1 MSSQTINQ
9 KINNTFLRRALKN
22 FAAAYPVARAKAFEG
37 IDFEALR
44 GRISDA
50 KEEGL
55 KDLPQLVAR
64 FTSSAEK
71 SGAKVHLCRTPEEAN
86 RTILEIIRSKEADF
100 LVKSKAMTSEEIELN
115 HYLEKNGIRCLETDL
130 GEWIIQLAGERPS
143 HMVMPAI
150 HKNKEEVAELFSKAT
165 GSDCPPDIPFL
176 VQKARETLRSGFLE
190 GQVGMSG
197 ANVAMADS
205 GAMAIIT
212 NEGNGRLVTT
222 LPKTHIAL
230 IGVEKIVPSL
240 PEALDVINVLPK
252 NATGQKITSY
262 VSFIKG
268 PTGGDGRELHI
279 VLLDNG
285 RLDLAAN
292 PDFNQALKCVKCG
305 ACANVCPIYEIVGG
319 HVFGHIYVGGIGLVL
334 TPFFHGFDKAEEI
347 LKLCI
352 GCRKCNEA
360 CASRIDIEGLIVD
373 LRDKI
378 RKPIGQRF
386 MFGTMM
392 KNRKLFHTALRAAYL
407 AQKPFQGEGGRIR
420 HLPLILNRETANR
433 SLPPIAEKPFRDLV
447 QDSPQHAARSTQREK
462 VLFYSGCLADF
473 VYPEMCMDTKE
484 SLERLGYAVSFPQK
498 QTCCGIPAR
507 YSGEMDVARDMARIN
522 IDVLLAEDADY
533 IATICPTCTMS
544 LKHDFPKLLEKE
556 PEYLKKAQ
564 QLAAKTFN
572 FSELAARKVPVPGV
586 PSPSM
591 GEGQGGGD
599 SSRSTLPPAPSHQGR
614 GGDVVTYHDACH
626 LKRGCGVHEEP
637 RQVLRELAG
646 AEIREMTDCDKCCG
660 FGGSYSIKYP
670 EISQEVLKNKLENIA
685 ATEVQ
690 TVAVDCPG
698 CKLQIEGGLEAAGSK
713 VAVEHSA
720 TLVARRLRKK

>member
-1 MSSQTINQ
+1 MGKAIINK
-9 KINNTFLRRALKN
+9 KINDTFLRRALKN

-44 GRISDA
+44 GRISDFKQA
-50 KEEGL
+50 GL
-55 KDLPQLVAR
+55 KGLPELVSR
-64 FTSSAEK
+64 FKTQAEQT
-71 SGAKVHLCRTPEEAN
+71 GAKVYVCSSPEEAN
-86 RTILEIIRSKEADF
+86 RTILEIIRSKGADF

-115 HYLEKNGIRCLETDL
+115 PYLEKNGIRCLETDL

-150 HKNKEEVAELFSKAT
+150 HKNKEEVAELFSKET
-165 GSDCPPDIPFL
+165 GHDCPPDIPFL
-176 VQKARETLRSGFLE
+176 VRTAREALRGGFLT
-190 GQVGMSG
+190 GQVGLSG

-205 GAMAIIT
+205 GAIGIIT

-222 LPKTHIAL
+222 LPDTHIAL

-240 PEALDVINVLPK
+240 KEALDVIEVLPK

-268 PTGGDGRELHI
+268 PTGAGRELHI

-285 RLDLAAN
+285 RLKLAAD
-292 PDFNQALKCVKCG
+292 PDFSEALKCVKCG

-352 GCRKCNEA
+352 GCKKCNEA
-360 CASRIDIEGLIVD
+360 CASKIDIEGLIVD
-373 LRDKI
+373 LRDRI
-378 RKPIGQRF
+378 RKPMGQKF
-386 MFGTMM
+386 LFGTMM
-392 KNRKLFHTALRAAYL
+392 KNRKLFHAALRTAYL

-447 QDSPQHAARSTQREK
+447 AERPATSDQRPATREK
-462 VLFYSGCLADF
+462 VLFYTGCLADF
-473 VYPEMCMDTKE
+473 VYPEMCRDAKE
-484 SLERLGYAVSFPQK
+484 SLEKLGYEVVFPQE

-522 IDVLLAEDADY
+522 TDVLLAQEADY
-533 IATICPTCTMS
+533 VATICPTCTMS
-544 LKHDFPKLLEKE
+544 LKHDFQKLLEGDDVYREKS
-556 PEYLKKAQ
+556 LR
-564 QLAAKTFN
+564 LAAKVFN
-572 FSELAARKVPVPGV
+572 YSELAARKIGFGSAQPTARSLSGV
-586 PSPSM
+586 
-591 GEGQGGGD
+591 EGN
-599 SSRSTLPPAPSHQGR
+599 
-614 GGDVVTYHDACH
+614 VVTYHDACH
-626 LKRGCGVHEEP
+626 LKRGCGVYEEP
-637 RQVLRELAG
+637 RKVLRELAG
-646 AEIREMTDCDKCCG
+646 VEIAEMTDCDKCCG

-670 EISQEVLKNKLENIA
+670 EISQEVLKNKMENIK
-685 ATEVQ
+685 ATGVS

-698 CKLQIEGGLEAAGSK
+698 CKLQIEGGLEAAGTGIT
-713 VAVEHSA
+713 VEHSA
-720 TLVARRLRKK
+720 TLVARKLRQ

>member
-1 MSSQTINQ
+1 MAKQEINR
-9 KINNTFLRRALKN
+9 KINDTFLRRALKN
-22 FAAAYPVARAKAFEG
+22 FAAAYPVARAKAFDG

-44 GRISDA
+44 GRISA
-50 KEEGL
+50 TKEEGL
-55 KDLPQLVAR
+55 KDLPALVAR
-64 FTSSAEK
+64 FTLAAEQA
-71 SGAKVHLCRTPEEAN
+71 GVRVHLCRTPEEAN
-86 RTILEIIRSKEADF
+86 RTILDLIRGKGADF
-100 LVKSKAMTSEEIELN
+100 LIKSKAMTSEEIELN
-115 HYLEKNGIRCLETDL
+115 HYLEANGVRALETDL

-150 HKNKEEVAELFSKAT
+150 HKNREEVAALFSKAT
-165 GSDCPPDIPFL
+165 GKECPADIPTL
-176 VQKARETLRSGFLE
+176 VETARQTLRSGFLA
-190 GQVGMSG
+190 GQVGLSG
-197 ANVAMADS
+197 ANVAIADT
-205 GAMAIIT
+205 GTIGIIT

-230 IGVEKIVPSL
+230 IGVEKIVPTL
-240 PEALDVINVLPK
+240 TEALDVINILPK

-285 RLDLAAN
+285 RLSLAAD
-292 PDFNQALKCVKCG
+292 PDFSEALKCVKCG

-352 GCRKCNEA
+352 GCRKCNEV
-360 CASRIDIEGLIVD
+360 CAAKIDIEGLIVD

-378 RKPIGQRF
+378 RKPLGQKF
-386 MFGTMM
+386 LFGTMM

-447 QDSPQHAARSTQREK
+447 SASPSPVARRTSHEK
-462 VLFYSGCLADF
+462 VLFYTGCLADF
-473 VYPEMCMDTKE
+473 VYPDMCKDTRD
-484 SLERLGYAVSFPQK
+484 SLEKLGYEVEFPQK

-507 YSGEMDVARDMARIN
+507 YSGEMDVARDMAKIN
-522 IDVLLAEDADY
+522 IDVLLEEEADY
-533 IATICPTCTMS
+533 VVTICPTCTMS

-556 PEYLKKAQ
+556 PEYHAKAL
-564 QLAAKTFN
+564 QLAAKVVN
-572 FSELAARKVPVPGV
+572 FSELAARRI
-586 PSPSM
+586 
-591 GEGQGGGD
+591 D
-599 SSRSTLPPAPSHQGR
+599 AARSTSHAAR
-614 GGDVVTYHDACH
+614 ETVTYHDACH

-637 RQVLRELAG
+637 RLVLEGIAG
-646 AEIREMTDCDKCCG
+646 VEIREMADCDKCCG

-685 ATEVQ
+685 ATGVQ

-698 CKLQIEGGLEAAGSK
+698 CKLQIEGGLEASGSA
-713 VAVEHSA
+713 VRVEHTA
-720 TLVARRLRKK
+720 TLVAQALGNKK

>member
-1 MSSQTINQ
+1 MSTIINQ

-44 GRISDA
+44 SRIAQSKKA
-50 KEEGL
+50 GL
-55 KDLPQLVAR
+55 RELPELVQR
-64 FTSSAEK
+64 FTVQATAA
-71 SGAKVHLCRTPEEAN
+71 GATVHFCRTPEDAN
-86 RTILEIIRSKEADF
+86 RTILEIIRAKGADF

-115 HYLEKNGIRCLETDL
+115 PYLEKHGVRCLETDL

-150 HKNKEEVAELFSKAT
+150 HKNREEVAELFSKAT

-197 ANVAMADS
+197 ANVAIAES
-205 GAMAIIT
+205 GALAIIT

-230 IGVEKIVPSL
+230 VGAEKIVATLS
-240 PEALDVINVLPK
+240 EALDVINILPK

-285 RLDLAAN
+285 RLKLAAD
-292 PDFNQALKCVKCG
+292 PDFGQALQCVKCG

-352 GCRKCNEA
+352 GCKKCNEA
-360 CASRIDIEGLIVD
+360 CASKIDILGLIVD
-373 LRDKI
+373 LRDKL
-378 RKPIGQRF
+378 RKPIGQKF
-386 MFGTMM
+386 LFGTLM
-392 KNRKLFHTALRAAYL
+392 KNRKLFHATLRAAYL
-407 AQKPFQGEGGRIR
+407 AQKPFQSEGGRIR

-433 SLPPIAEKPFRDLV
+433 SLPPIAERPFRDMVEQAKGEGLK
-447 QDSPQHAARSTQREK
+447 AKGKNEK
-462 VLFYSGCLADF
+462 VLFYTGCLADF
-473 VYPEMCMDTKE
+473 VYPEMCQDTVT
-484 SLERLGYAVSFPQK
+484 SLEKLGYQVSFPQK

-507 YSGEMDVARDMARIN
+507 YSGEMEVARDLAKIN
-522 IDVLLAEDADY
+522 TDVLLEEEADY
-533 IATICPTCTMS
+533 VVTICPTCTMS
-544 LKHDFPKLLEKE
+544 LRHDFVKLLADD
-556 PEYLKKAQ
+556 PVYGDKAR

-572 FSELAARKVPVPGV
+572 FSELAAKKAGAGHRA
-586 PSPSM
+586 
-591 GEGQGGGD
+591 QGA
-599 SSRSTLPPAPSHQGR
+599 RET
-614 GGDVVTYHDACH
+614 VTYHDACH
-626 LKRGCGVHEEP
+626 LKRGCGVYEEP
-637 RQVLRELAG
+637 RTVLTQLAG
-646 AEIREMTDCDKCCG
+646 ADISEMTDCDKCCG
-660 FGGSYSIKYP
+660 FGGSYAIKYP
-670 EISQEVLKNKLENIA
+670 EISQEVLKNKLENIK
-685 ATEVQ
+685 ATGAR

-698 CKLQIEGGLEAAGSK
+698 CKLQIEGGLEAAGTGI
-713 VAVEHSA
+713 AVEHTA
-720 TLVARRLRKK
+720 TLVARRLTGPPPVPPTS

>member
-1 MSSQTINQ
+1 MGKEIINE
-9 KINNTFLRRALKN
+9 KIHDTFLRRALKN
-22 FAAAYPVARAKAFEG
+22 FAAAYPVARAKAFDG
-37 IDFEALR
+37 VDFETLR
-44 GRISDA
+44 SRISEA
-50 KEEGL
+50 KQSGL
-55 KDLPQLVAR
+55 KELPDLVSR
-64 FTSSAEK
+64 FKSRAEQT
-71 SGAKVHLCRTPEEAN
+71 GAKVYVCSTPEEAN
-86 RTILEIIRSKEADF
+86 RTILNIIQSKGADF

-115 HYLEKNGIRCLETDL
+115 PYLEKNGIRCLETDL

-150 HKNKEEVAELFSKAT
+150 HKNKEEVAELFTKET
-165 GSDCPPDIPFL
+165 GHDCPPDIPFL
-176 VQKARETLRSGFLE
+176 VQTARETLRSGFLA

-197 ANVAMADS
+197 ANVAMADT
-205 GAMAIIT
+205 GTIGIIT

-222 LPKTHIAL
+222 LPDTHIAL

-240 PEALDVINVLPK
+240 KEALDVINILPK

-268 PTGGDGRELHI
+268 PTGDGRELHI

-285 RLDLAAN
+285 RLKLAAD
-292 PDFNQALKCVKCG
+292 PDFSEALKCVKCG

-352 GCRKCNEA
+352 GCKKCNEL
-360 CASRIDIEGLIVD
+360 CASKIDIMGLIVD

-378 RKPIGQRF
+378 RKPIGQKF

-392 KNRKLFHTALRAAYL
+392 KNRKLFHATLRALYL
-407 AQKPFQGEGGRIR
+407 AQKPFQSEGGRIR

-447 QDSPQHAARSTQREK
+447 LESYSKLEDRSTKREK

-473 VYPEMCMDTKE
+473 VYPEMCMDTKK
-484 SLERLGYAVSFPQK
+484 SLEKLGYEVIFPQK

-522 IDVLLAEDADY
+522 TDVLLEEEADY

-556 PEYLKKAQ
+556 PEYHKKAVK
-564 QLAAKTFN
+564 LAGKVFN
-572 FSELAARKVPVPGV
+572 FSELAARKI
-586 PSPSM
+586 
-591 GEGQGGGD
+591 GESGIVNKEA
-599 SSRSTLPPAPSHQGR
+599 TET
-614 GGDVVTYHDACH
+614 VTYHDACH
-626 LKRGCGVHEEP
+626 LKRGCGVYEEP
-637 RQVLRELAG
+637 RKVLKELVGVDIA
-646 AEIREMTDCDKCCG
+646 EMTDCDKCCG

-670 EISQEVLKNKLENIA
+670 EISQEVLKNKLENIKL
-685 ATEVQ
+685 TG
-690 TVAVDCPG
+690 TDMVAVDCPG
-698 CKLQIEGGLEAAGSK
+698 CKLQIEGGLEAAGIGIK
-713 VAVEHSA
+713 VEHSA
-720 TLVARRLRKK
+720 TLVARRLNK

>member
-1 MSSQTINQ
+1 MSEIINT

-22 FAAAYPVARAKAFEG
+22 FAAAYPLARARAFEG
-37 IDFEALR
+37 IDFEVLR
-44 GRISDA
+44 SRIAAS
-50 KEEGL
+50 KQEGL
-55 KDLPQLVAR
+55 QRLPELVAQ
-64 FTSSAEK
+64 FTANAEK
-71 SGAKVHLCRTPEEAN
+71 TGATVHFCHTPEDA
-86 RTILEIIRSKEADF
+86 RRVMLEIIRAKGADF

-115 HYLEKNGIRCLETDL
+115 HYLEGHGIRCLETDL

-165 GSDCPPDIPFL
+165 GTHCPADIPFL

-197 ANVAMADS
+197 ANVAMADT

-222 LPKTHIAL
+222 LPRTHIAL

-240 PEALDVINVLPK
+240 TEALDVIEVLPK

-292 PDFNQALKCVKCG
+292 PDFCTALQCVKCG

-360 CASRIDIEGLIVD
+360 CASKIDIEGLIVD

-378 RKPIGQRF
+378 RKPFGQKF
-386 MFGTMM
+386 LFSTLM
-392 KNRKLFHTALRAAYL
+392 KNRSLFHTALRTAYL
-407 AQKPFQGEGGRIR
+407 AQKPFQGTGGRIR
-420 HLPLILNRETANR
+420 HLPLMMDSAAAGK
-433 SLPPIAEKPFRDLV
+433 SLPPIAEKPFRDLIKDTETRGNNS
-447 QDSPQHAARSTQREK
+447 QTSRTPNPDPRSSES

-473 VYPEMCMDTKE
+473 VYPAMCQDTVT
-484 SLERLGYAVSFPQK
+484 SLERLGYAVSFPQE

-507 YSGEMDVARDMARIN
+507 YSGEMDVARDLAKIN
-522 IDVLLAEDADY
+522 IDVMLASDAEY
-533 IATICPTCTMS
+533 VVTICPTCTMS
-544 LKHDFPKLLEKE
+544 LRHDFPKLLAGD
-556 PEYLKKAQ
+556 PTYADKAAR
-564 QLAAKTFN
+564 LAAKTFN
-572 FSELAARKVPVPGV
+572 FSELAARKSLGTVVK
-586 PSPSM
+586 
-591 GEGQGGGD
+591 GQG
-599 SSRSTLPPAPSHQGR
+599 SKEII
-614 GGDVVTYHDACH
+614 TYHDACH

-637 RQVLRELAG
+637 RRVLTEMVG
-646 AEIREMTDCDKCCG
+646 AKIKEMSDCDKCCG
-660 FGGSYSIKYP
+660 FGGSYSLKYP
-670 EISQEVLKNKLENIA
+670 EISREVLKNKLQSIA
-685 ATEVQ
+685 ATGAT

-698 CKLQIEGGLEAAGSK
+698 CKLQIEGGLEMSGDPI
-713 VAVEHSA
+713 AVEHTA
-720 TLVARRLRKK
+720 TLLARQMRSA